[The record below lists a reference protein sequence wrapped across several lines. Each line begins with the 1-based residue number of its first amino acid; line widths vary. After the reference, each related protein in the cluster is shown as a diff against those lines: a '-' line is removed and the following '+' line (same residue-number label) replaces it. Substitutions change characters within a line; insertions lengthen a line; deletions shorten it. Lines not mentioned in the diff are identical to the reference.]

1 VSGGPTPVVWTIPA
15 GVPFLDTLAQGL
27 IERHGAE
34 LADVLLLLPSR
45 RACLA
50 ARDAFLR
57 AGLGRPMLLPTLRP
71 VGEAAEDELLLDGT
85 QELELPP
92 AIDPL
97 RRQILLARLI
107 LAKDRGTTHDKALRQ
122 AASLARLLD
131 ECQTERRPLPRLDEL
146 GRLDLAEHWQETARF
161 LEILREAWP
170 AILAAEG
177 ALDPALR
184 RDRLL
189 AARAQAW
196 RERPPC
202 HPVVAAGT
210 TGTVPAVAELLG
222 VVARLR
228 AGAVVVPGLD
238 LESDEADWAAI
249 GPVHPQYGLK
259 RLLEAIG
266 IARDAVRPWLEARP
280 GPRAVARERLLRAA
294 FRPAARTASWRA
306 EPPPPDEALAGLE
319 IIRAPD
325 LASEALQLALRLRE
339 ALETPGRT
347 AALVT
352 TDRNLARRVAVELGR
367 WGVEV
372 DDSAGVPLDQT
383 PPAGLMLLA
392 AHAVVDRF
400 APAAL
405 LALLKHP
412 LARCGRPAATLRQE
426 ARALER
432 AILRGP
438 RPAGGLAGLRDAL
451 ARAGEDPGDWRAGVP
466 RAVLVALLVD
476 LAHRLGPLIDALDTA
491 EPPLATLL
499 EAQIA
504 ATEALAADPEGDP
517 RALWAGP
524 AGEAL
529 AALMLR
535 LRAATDEA
543 DRWVRDA
550 WPAFLAVMMG
560 GIAVRPG
567 RPRHPRVA
575 IWGRLEARL
584 QRADLVLVGGLVEG
598 AWPERAEPDPWLSP
612 RMREASGLPPVEQRV
627 GMAAHDLVQ
636 LATADQVVLSRAAK
650 DEAQQPTSE
659 SRFLARLEALLR
671 STGRLAAVAA
681 APSWAAWAQALD
693 RPAAV
698 TPAERPAPCPPLE
711 ARPREL
717 FVTDIERLIR
727 DPYAFYARRIL
738 RLRALD
744 PIDADPGAAER
755 GQVLHT
761 ALQRFIEA
769 WPGTLPED
777 GEARLIAAA
786 EAELERFAHLPQLR
800 LIWLERF
807 RAAARWIWA
816 QEQERRRDGR
826 SVRAELTGT
835 LRLNGLPG
843 GPFTLRCRADRVE
856 LLDDRIRAL
865 IDYKT
870 GTAPEPGQLVNG
882 ARPQLVL
889 EGVIARDGVFERSSG
904 ADLAELAIW
913 KLGGAE
919 GGRSVAPKGELAAVV
934 EQTRER
940 LMALL
945 THYDQAPSVYPALPR
960 PEIATASDYDHLSRL
975 AEWRGAEMPDE
986 P

>member
-1 VSGGPTPVVWTIPA
+1 
-15 GVPFLDTLAQGL
+15 
-27 IERHGAE
+27 
-34 LADVLLLLPSR
+34 
-45 RACLA
+45 
-50 ARDAFLR
+50 
-57 AGLGRPMLLPTLRP
+57 
-71 VGEAAEDELLLDGT
+71 
-85 QELELPP
+85 
-92 AIDPL
+92 
-97 RRQILLARLI
+97 
-107 LAKDRGTTHDKALRQ
+107 
-122 AASLARLLD
+122 
-131 ECQTERRPLPRLDEL
+131 
-146 GRLDLAEHWQETARF
+146 
-161 LEILREAWP
+161 
-170 AILAAEG
+170 
-177 ALDPALR
+177 
-184 RDRLL
+184 
-189 AARAQAW
+189 
-196 RERPPC
+196 
-202 HPVVAAGT
+202 
-210 TGTVPAVAELLG
+210 
-222 VVARLR
+222 
-228 AGAVVVPGLD
+228 
-238 LESDEADWAAI
+238 
-249 GPVHPQYGLK
+249 
-259 RLLEAIG
+259 
-266 IARDAVRPWLEARP
+266 
-280 GPRAVARERLLRAA
+280 
-294 FRPAARTASWRA
+294 
-306 EPPPPDEALAGLE
+306 
-319 IIRAPD
+319 
-325 LASEALQLALRLRE
+325 
-339 ALETPGRT
+339 
-347 AALVT
+347 
-352 TDRNLARRVAVELGR
+352 
-367 WGVEV
+367 
-372 DDSAGVPLDQT
+372 
-383 PPAGLMLLA
+383 
-392 AHAVVDRF
+392 
-400 APAAL
+400 
-405 LALLKHP
+405 
-412 LARCGRPAATLRQE
+412 
-426 ARALER
+426 
-432 AILRGP
+432 
-438 RPAGGLAGLRDAL
+438 
-451 ARAGEDPGDWRAGVP
+451 
-466 RAVLVALLVD
+466 
-476 LAHRLGPLIDALDTA
+476 
-491 EPPLATLL
+491 
-499 EAQIA
+499 
-504 ATEALAADPEGDP
+504 
-517 RALWAGP
+517 
-524 AGEAL
+524 L

-535 LRAATDEA
+535 LRAATDGS

-744 PIDADPGAAER
+744 PTDADPGAAER